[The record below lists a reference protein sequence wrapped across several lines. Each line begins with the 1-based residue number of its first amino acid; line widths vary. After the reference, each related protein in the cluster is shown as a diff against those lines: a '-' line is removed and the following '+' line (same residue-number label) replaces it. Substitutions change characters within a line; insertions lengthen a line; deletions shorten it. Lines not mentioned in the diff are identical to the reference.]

1 MHVKTITATLAAAL
15 VGALLLS
22 CSTGDKSIVLRFRYE
37 PGLRLTYSQT
47 TERRTEVSEGGKV
60 VKVYNATI
68 PLQVEQTIRRV
79 LPDSSAELLECDSWD
94 FTAPNEKDST
104 KLDSLKGSRELVLY
118 VMPNGKILD
127 IDFVSE
133 IDSATAAYIQHYI
146 EQASPVFPAHGL
158 AIGQG
163 WTQESS
169 IMIDSV
175 PTRAATRYEFTRIE
189 THMGYDCAVI
199 SYDGT
204 LAIPVKPT
212 PKDTTQRHG
221 VDRIRSTG
229 NVFFAWREGCVVLQT
244 ESWTL
249 EGIREK
255 LTDGVM
261 TPYRVDTHQ
270 ETQFVLKERK
280 TI

>member
-1 MHVKTITATLAAAL
+1 VKTITATLATAL
-15 VGALLLS
+15 VGAILLS
-22 CSTGDKSIVLRFRYE
+22 CSAGDKSIVIRFRYE
-37 PGLRLTYSQT
+37 PGLQLTYSQT

-60 VKVYNATI
+60 VKAYNATI
-68 PLQVEQTIRRV
+68 PLQIEQTIRRV
-79 LPDSSAELLECDSWD
+79 LPDSSAELLERDSWD

-104 KLDSLKGSRELVLY
+104 RLDTLKGSRELVLY

-133 IDSATAAYIQHYI
+133 IDSASAAYIQHYI
-146 EQASPVFPAHGL
+146 EQASPVFPSHGL

-163 WTQESS
+163 WTQETS

-189 THMGYDCAVI
+189 KHMGYDCAVI

-204 LAIPVKPT
+204 LAIPVKPS
-212 PKDTTQRHG
+212 PKDTTRRHG

-255 LTDGVM
+255 LTDGAM

>member
-1 MHVKTITATLAAAL
+1 MHVKTITATIAAGL
-15 VGALLLS
+15 IGVLLLS
-22 CSTGDKSIVLRFRYE
+22 CNAGDKSVILRFRYE
-37 PGLRLTYSQT
+37 PGLRLTYSQI
-47 TERRTEVSEGGKV
+47 TERRSEVTEADTV

-79 LPDSSAELLECDSWD
+79 LPDSSAELVERDSWD
-94 FTAPNEKDST
+94 FTAPSEKDST
-104 KLDSLKGSRELVLY
+104 KLDTLKGSRELVLY

-133 IDSATAAYIQHYI
+133 IDSASAEYIQDYI
-146 EQASPVFPAHGL
+146 EQASPVFPSHAL

-163 WTQESS
+163 WTQETSVT
-169 IMIDSV
+169 IDSV
-175 PTRAATRYEFTRIE
+175 PTRAATKYEFTRIE
-189 THMGYDCAVI
+189 KHMGYECAVI
-199 SYDGT
+199 AYDGT
-204 LAIPVKPT
+204 LAIPVKAN
-212 PKDTTQRHG
+212 PKDSTQRHG

-229 NVFFAWREGCVVLQT
+229 NVFFAWREGCVVMQT

-249 EGIREK
+249 EGVRERLSK
-255 LTDGVM
+255 GVM
-261 TPYRVDTHQ
+261 KPYKVDTHQ

>member
-1 MHVKTITATLAAAL
+1 MNVKTITAILAAGL
-15 VGALLLS
+15 LGALLFS
-22 CSTGDKSIVLRFRYE
+22 CSAGDKPIVIRFRYE

-47 TERRTEVSEGGKV
+47 TERRSEVTEAGAVT
-60 VKVYNATI
+60 KVYTGTI
-68 PLQVEQTIRRV
+68 PLLVEQTVRRV
-79 LPDSSAELLECDSWD
+79 LPDSSAELLERDSWD
-94 FTAPNEKDST
+94 FTAPSDKDST

-127 IDFVSE
+127 IDFISE
-133 IDSATAAYIQHYI
+133 IDSSSAAYIQSYI
-146 EQASPVFPAHGL
+146 EQASPVFPSHGI

-175 PTRAATRYEFTRIE
+175 PTTASTRYEFARIE
-189 THMGYDCAVI
+189 KHMGYECAVI

-204 LAIPVKPT
+204 LAIPVKPM
-212 PKDTTQRHG
+212 PKDSTQRQG

-229 NVFFAWREGCVVLQT
+229 NVFFAWREGCVIMQN

-249 EGIREK
+249 EGVRRRLVK
-255 LTDGVM
+255 GVM